1 MKILFSLFIIIS
13 IIANPFKAYSD
24 ELILA
29 GGCFWCLEHDLEYLN
44 GVDFVKSGYSGG
56 DLDNPSYENHNGH
69 QEVVLVNYDPDI
81 VSLDEILRLF
91 LRNIDPLDGK
101 GQFCD
106 RGDSYRPVIFYQD
119 SKEENISNNALIY
132 ASRELKVPIEK
143 IKVEV
148 KSKRKFWLAE
158 DYHQDFADNNEFKYK
173 FYRYS
178 CGRDKR
184 LDQLWGENS
193 KTKNEWS
200 E

>member
-1 MKILFSLFIIIS
+1 MKYLFSLLIIFSIII
-13 IIANPFKAYSD
+13 NPLKAYSD
-24 ELILA
+24 EIILA

-56 DLDNPSYENHNGH
+56 DLNNPSYENHNGH
-69 QEVVLVNYDPDI
+69 QEVVLVKYDSKL
-81 VSLDEILRLF
+81 VSLDEILRLY

-119 SKEENISNNALIY
+119 SFEENKSKDALIS
-132 ASRELKVPIEK
+132 ASRELGVPIK
-143 IKVEV
+143 NIKVEI
-148 KSKRKFWLAE
+148 KSKSKFWLAE
-158 DYHQDFADNNEFKYK
+158 DYHQDFANNNELKYK

-193 KTKNEWS
+193 KKGNEWS